1 MKDHGSLD
9 EYEANQ
15 VIGELVH
22 RMIEQLGFTAL
33 GAIAKTSFK
42 IDDVEYEISLRKTK

>member
-9 EYEANQ
+9 EYQANQ

-22 RMIEQLGFTAL
+22 RMIEQLGFTAP
-33 GAIAKTSFK
+33 GAIARTTFQ
-42 IDDVEYEISLRKTK
+42 IDSVEFEISLRKTK